1 MAVQGI
7 EVRRIG
13 HGLGRV
19 AAVVHEL
26 AADHDLVAHLDVG
39 AGRVLLVA
47 EIEDAVGIE
56 LTVLGSVVGN
66 VEGRVPESA
75 AFPEGTGVGDAGDLA
90 LHEHLVRGIV
100 NLIARPGKRLHGLEG
115 RRHVVRVGLGA
126 GAFRRADG
134 FVGTATAAG
143 AFVLA
148 VVVIDEGGALDGLR
162 GIAAEVHDVAVQDHL
177 VTHLDVRILGGPLAV
192 SKVQD
197 AVGVELVAVRG
208 AIVGDIE
215 GGIPVGTAGPEGAA
229 IGNLGDLTL
238 HEHLRGTLDIGAE
251 ALDIL
256 DRTRHGER
264 VVQRADD
271 FLAPFARL
279 ADSEGLVVIADG
291 ELDRLVA
298 VVPGVVQDGERH
310 PLGLVGGQALFGGH
324 GDPGRLVGVPE
335 DLAGP
340 VPVRRYIQL

>member
-1 MAVQGI
+1 MIV
-7 EVRRIG
+7 
-13 HGLGRV
+13 
-19 AAVVHEL
+19 
-26 AADHDLVAHLDVG
+26 D
-39 AGRVLLVA
+39 
-47 EIEDAVGIE
+47 
-56 LTVLGSVVGN
+56 
-66 VEGRVPESA
+66 ESS
-75 AFPEGTGVGDAGDLA
+75 T
-90 LHEHLVRGIV
+90 
-100 NLIARPGKRLHGLEG
+100 
-115 RRHVVRVGLGA
+115 
-126 GAFRRADG
+126 
-134 FVGTATAAG
+134 
-143 AFVLA
+143 
-148 VVVIDEGGALDGLR
+148 LDGLR

-215 GGIPVGTAGPEGAA
+215 GGIPVGTAGPERAA

-256 DRTRHGER
+256 DRARHGER

-310 PLGLVGGQALFGGH
+310 PLGLVGGQALFRGH

-340 VPVRRYIQL
+340 VPVRRHIQLQGRQGHVRRIGGLLGLSVERQVRSGHLEGGKVDIGFFLPAAGEEGGRRGQEGKEACRTFHIA